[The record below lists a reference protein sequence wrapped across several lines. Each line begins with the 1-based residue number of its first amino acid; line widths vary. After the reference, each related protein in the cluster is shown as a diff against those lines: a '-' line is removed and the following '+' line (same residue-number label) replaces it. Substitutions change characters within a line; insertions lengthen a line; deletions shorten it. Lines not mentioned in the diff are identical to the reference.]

1 MKRNLQLVKPLRS
14 RRRLAASTLVEMMFA
29 SAILVMVIAAMLT
42 AHMIGLREY
51 QLVDSKSGSS
61 DTSRTVLNKLPTDI
75 RSAKMWAIGNGGSNS
90 FSAIANGSTQQ
101 GTALRLFSTTNN
113 STPYIQY
120 YFDLS
125 GSNSSNGKLM
135 RYSSSNSTPV
145 CLASNLVN
153 WLGGGYSFA
162 AENYSGTV
170 TTDAT
175 AYKNIIHTRIQFCKF
190 LYPVTDVGGSNAL
203 YDYYKIEFRATPHLP
218 E

>member
-1 MKRNLQLVKPLRS
+1 MKKNFQFIKPLRA
-14 RRRLAASTLVEMMFA
+14 RRHLAASTLVEVMFA
-29 SAILVMVIAAMLT
+29 SAILVMVVAAMVT
-42 AHMIGLREY
+42 AQMVGLREY

-61 DTSRTVLNKLPTDI
+61 DTSRTILNKLPVDI
-75 RSAKMWAIGNGGSNS
+75 RSAKMWAIGNGGSGS
-90 FSAIANGSTQQ
+90 FSPIANGSTQE

-113 STPYIQY
+113 STPYVQY

-135 RYSSSNSTPV
+135 RYTSSNSVPV

-153 WLGGGYSFA
+153 WLGLGYSFA
-162 AENYSGTV
+162 AENYSGTT

-175 AYKNIIHTRIQFCKF
+175 AYKNVIHTRIQLCKF
-190 LYPVTDVGGSNAL
+190 LYPLTSVGSSNAL